1 MCYNLQIATCSA
13 AQRAIAE
20 MESEDS
26 LDEKS
31 DLKLRPRSKRF
42 SAAQKACLTAHHS
55 NGMTRTSKRFFH
67 MIEKAADDTGLS
79 VKQVKV

>member
-1 MCYNLQIATCSA
+1 MQIATCSA
-13 AQRAIAE
+13 VQRAIAE

-26 LDEKS
+26 FDKKR
-31 DLKLRPRSKRF
+31 DLSSFKLCPLSKRF

-55 NGMTRTSKRFFH
+55 NGMTGTSKQFFH